1 MITFPHN
8 ERLHTEATDQFA
20 AKLRPGAAVAFT
32 IASVVAVL
40 SFIEIVFS

>member
-8 ERLHTEATDQFA
+8 ERLHTEAAEQFP

-40 SFIEIVFS
+40 SFIEVVFS

>member
-1 MITFPHN
+1 MITFPHS
-8 ERLHTEATDQFA
+8 ERLHTEATDQFP

>member
-8 ERLHTEATDQFA
+8 DRLHTETAEQFP

-40 SFIEIVFS
+40 SFIGIVFS